1 MTIKCKNKC
10 GQQHA
15 KQQRRKP
22 TATSANKRGDSERR
36 RRNRRIPG
44 PTLPELKAH
53 PDQPRG
59 EESVPQRL
67 LQVLVFH
74 TRHRLQVN
82 GSRSRTRKDRHIPER
97 ALLLGRGRVVVQL
110 PKRRLDNDQTRLLT
124 SPQTTAHSGSWR
136 EHQEVSHTV
145 AF

>member
-22 TATSANKRGDSERR
+22 PTTSANKRGDSERR
-36 RRNRRIPG
+36 RRNRRVPR
-44 PTLPELKAH
+44 PSLPELKAQ

-59 EESVPQRL
+59 EKSLPQRL
-67 LQVLVFH
+67 LQVLVLH
-74 TRHRLQVN
+74 SRHRVQVD
-82 GSRSRTRKDRHIPER
+82 GSRSRTRKDRHVSER
-97 ALLLGRGRVVVQL
+97 ALFLGRGRVFMQL

-124 SPQTTAHSGSWR
+124 SPQATAHSGRWR
-136 EHQEVSHTV
+136 EHQEVPHTV